1 MTGTSHYIQACMQAW
16 LSCENLLI
24 NLTKKEIS
32 SSLRTKKVLDE
43 CADICLGTIH
53 AIKHQMANVQQI
65 ALLCVGICE
74 ECAEVCE
81 RYNDVL
87 FIDCAV
93 VCRNCSSVVTKLAS
107 AAV

>member
-1 MTGTSHYIQACMQAW
+1 MKESGIYTQACMEAW

-24 NLTKKEIS
+24 SLSKKENS
-32 SSLRTKKVLDE
+32 FSERTKQVLDE
-43 CADICLGTIH
+43 CAHICLGTMH
-53 AIKHQMANVQQI
+53 AITHQIKNINKV

-81 RYNDVL
+81 RYNDKM
-87 FIDCAV
+87 FITCAAA
-93 VCRNCSSVVTKLAS
+93 CRQCSTTISSIA